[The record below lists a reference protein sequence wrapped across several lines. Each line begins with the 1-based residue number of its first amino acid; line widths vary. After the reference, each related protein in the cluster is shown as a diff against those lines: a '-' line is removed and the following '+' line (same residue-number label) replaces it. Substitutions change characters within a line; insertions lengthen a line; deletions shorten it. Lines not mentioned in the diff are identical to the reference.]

1 MDVDVDRDVDRDE
14 VVDKADESL
23 DVDVMGPW
31 NKDTK
36 FILSSPSCPIP
47 E

>member
-23 DVDVMGPW
+23 IVDVIGPW
-31 NKDTK
+31 DKDAK
-36 FILSSPSCPIP
+36 FVISSPSCPMP